1 MIDSIRGKLL
11 SCIFAR
17 NYGKGGGWED
27 GEKHPG
33 LIRLIGKRLYCES
46 GKVKIRTALPPT
58 PSTLPTSPALP
69 SLPVRYEINRK
80 RLGADENFQ
89 SPILMGGG
97 GGVVIYW
104 NIPGDRS
111 VSIS

>member
-58 PSTLPTSPALP
+58 PSTLLRHLRCPPCQFVTRLTERDWGRMKTS
-69 SLPVRYEINRK
+69 
-80 RLGADENFQ
+80 
-89 SPILMGGG
+89 SPLF
-97 GGVVIYW
+97 
-104 NIPGDRS
+104 
-111 VSIS
+111 